1 MARKLIVDGKEIE
14 ADDNITLLQA
24 CEQAGAEIPRF
35 CYHERLS
42 VAGNCRMCLVE
53 WVGAPKP
60 QASCALQVR
69 DIMPN
74 KDGTPAKI
82 NTTSPY
88 ARKAREGVMEF
99 LLINHPLDCPIC
111 DQGGE
116 CDLQDQ
122 AMGYGRAAFHR
133 FNENKRAVED
143 KYMGPLVKTIM
154 TRCIQC
160 TRCVRFATE
169 VAGVPDLG
177 ATGRGEDMEITTY
190 LEKAFASELSGNVVD
205 LCPVGALTSK
215 PYAFN
220 ARPWELRKTESIDVM
235 DAQGCNIRV
244 DTRGPQVM
252 RVLPRLNEE
261 VNEEWISDKARHACD
276 GLSRQRLD
284 RPYVRV
290 NGKLKPATWNEAF
303 AAIAAKVQESSGKK
317 MAAIV
322 GDLAAAEEI
331 KALKDLMKALG
342 VVNLDCRQDGAK
354 IGGGARQTYLFN
366 TTIAGVEAAD
376 AILLVGANPRWDA
389 PVLNA
394 RIRKTWLASPLK
406 VANIGPA
413 VDLTYPVEQLGA
425 DIATLEA
432 VANGSHAFAQVLKDA
447 KRPMIVLGSGA
458 LTRTDGAAILK
469 LAAKIAGDTGMIG
482 PAGTPAEGGWNGFNI
497 LHTAA
502 SRVAALDLGFLPEEG
517 ARDVAGI
524 VDGAQKGEIDFIYLL
539 GADEF
544 DVAHLGRAFIV
555 YQGSHGDAGAH
566 HADVILPGAAYTE
579 KDGLYV
585 NFEGRVQSAERA
597 GFPPGEAKEDWAIL
611 RALSEVL
618 GHKLPYDDRAQLRA
632 AILRDV
638 PHFKMLGEAPVHA
651 DTAAATWE
659 GIGQSGPLDAR
670 AAGRHHRL
678 LSDQPD
684 RARQRDHGAVRP
696 RIRARNQDGGG
707 IRWRSFPS
715 GIGCC
720 FGAALWLGL
729 VPQPG
734 LLHSADLRGADAG
747 GGRGHSGRPQDLG
760 GGADAARPQ
769 CGGPLRPAAD
779 LCRPVQVP
787 VQGSDHPGGRQQGD
801 LHDRAAGHRDPGL
814 CRLGGGADHWVVA
827 DINVGILYLFAMSS
841 LGVYGIIMAGWAS
854 NSKYP
859 FLSALRAAAQ
869 MVSYEVSIGFVII
882 TVLLFAGSLNLS
894 DIVRAQGTGAF
905 TLLHW
910 NVFSIL
916 FPMLPIFF
924 VSALAET
931 NRPPFDLVEAE
942 SELVAG
948 FFVEYSSTPFLL
960 FFLGEYL
967 SIVLMCAMC
976 SILFLGG
983 WLPPLN
989 IWPFTAVPGI
999 IWFLLKICF
1008 FFFMFAMVKAM
1019 VPRYRYDQLMRL
1031 GWKVFL
1037 PTSLLWVVL
1046 TASWV
1051 LFVRPHL

>member
-1 MARKLIVDGKEIE
+1 MATRKLIVDGKEIE
-14 ADDNITLLQA
+14 ADEAITLLQA

-35 CYHERLS
+35 CFHERLS

-60 QASCALQVR
+60 QASCALQVK
-69 DIMPN
+69 DIFPN

-220 ARPWELRKTESIDVM
+220 ARPWELRKTESVDVM
-235 DAQGCNIRV
+235 DAQGVNIRV

-252 RVLPRLNEE
+252 RVLPRLNED

-276 GLSRQRLD
+276 GLVRQRLD

-290 NGKLKPATWNEAF
+290 GGKLKPASWPEAF
-303 AAIAAKVQESSGKK
+303 AAVAAKVRDTSPGK

-331 KALKDLMKALG
+331 KALKDLMAALR
-342 VVNLDCRQDGAK
+342 VSNIDCRQDGAK

-366 TTIAGVEAAD
+366 STIAGVEAAD

-394 RIRKTWLASPLK
+394 RIRKAWLASGVK
-406 VANIGPA
+406 IANIGPA
-413 VDLTYPVEQLGA
+413 VDLTYPAEQLGT
-425 DIATLEA
+425 DIAVLEQIA
-432 VANGSHAFAQVLKDA
+432 GGSHAFAKILTDA
-447 KRPMIVLGSGA
+447 KRPMIVLGSGVLA
-458 LTRTDGAAILK
+458 RKDGAAIVK

-482 PAGTPAEGGWNGFNI
+482 PAGTHAEGGWNGFNI

-502 SRVAALDLGFLPEEG
+502 SRVAALDLGFLPGAG

-544 DVAHLGRAFIV
+544 DVAHLGRAFVV

-579 KDGLYV
+579 KDGLYA
-585 NFEGRVQSAERA
+585 NFEGRVQRA
-597 GFPPGEAKEDWAIL
+597 RRAVFPPGDAKEDWAIL
-611 RALSEVL
+611 RALSDVL
-618 GHKLPYDDRAQLRA
+618 GVKLPYDNRAMLVA
-632 AILRDV
+632 AIEKDAT
-638 PHFKMLGEAPVHA
+638 HFSAIGEAPVHA
-651 DTAAATWE
+651 ETSSSVWGAVGEAGALDAAPVTAAITDYYLTN
-659 GIGQSGPLDAR
+659 PVAR
-670 AAGRHHRL
+670 ASETMAQCSREFVTGHK
-678 LSDQPD
+678 QM
-684 RARQRDHGAVRP
+684 
-696 RIRARNQDGGG
+696 
-707 IRWRSFPS
+707 
-715 GIGCC
+715 
-720 FGAALWLGL
+720 AA
-729 VPQPG
+729 
-734 LLHSADLRGADAG
+734 
-747 GGRGHSGRPQDLG
+747 
-760 GGADAARPQ
+760 
-769 CGGPLRPAAD
+769 
-779 LCRPVQVP
+779 
-787 VQGSDHPGGRQQGD
+787 
-801 LHDRAAGHRDPGL
+801 
-814 CRLGGGADHWVVA
+814 
-827 DINVGILYLFAMSS
+827 
-841 LGVYGIIMAGWAS
+841 
-854 NSKYP
+854 
-859 FLSALRAAAQ
+859 
-869 MVSYEVSIGFVII
+869 E
-882 TVLLFAGSLNLS
+882 
-894 DIVRAQGTGAF
+894 
-905 TLLHW
+905 
-910 NVFSIL
+910 
-916 FPMLPIFF
+916 
-924 VSALAET
+924 
-931 NRPPFDLVEAE
+931 
-942 SELVAG
+942 
-948 FFVEYSSTPFLL
+948 
-960 FFLGEYL
+960 
-967 SIVLMCAMC
+967 
-976 SILFLGG
+976 
-983 WLPPLN
+983 
-989 IWPFTAVPGI
+989 
-999 IWFLLKICF
+999 
-1008 FFFMFAMVKAM
+1008 
-1019 VPRYRYDQLMRL
+1019 
-1031 GWKVFL
+1031 
-1037 PTSLLWVVL
+1037 
-1046 TASWV
+1046 
-1051 LFVRPHL
+1051 